1 MTKID
6 QVFSH
11 LKKGKTLTSWQA
23 FEMFRA
29 TRLAD
34 IVLRLRCKGYNIST
48 ELIKDGKTRYARY
61 RMTK

>member
-1 MTKID
+1 MSKTAK
-6 QVFSH
+6 VFNH
-11 LKKGKTLTSWQA
+11 LKKGKTITSMEA

-34 IVLRLRCKGYNIST
+34 IIFKLRCRGEKIDTILVKNERT
-48 ELIKDGKTRYARY
+48 QYAKY

>member
-1 MTKID
+1 MSKTAK
-6 QVFSH
+6 VFAH
-11 LKKGKTLTSWQA
+11 LKKGKTITSIEA

-34 IVLRLRCKGYNIST
+34 IIFKLRCRGEKIQTILVRNDRT
-48 ELIKDGKTRYARY
+48 QYAKY